1 MKKDSKAAIR
11 KLFISKRDN
20 LSSAERQ
27 GKSLLIAN
35 RLLNLDEFRKAKIC
49 LLYASFRS
57 EVITEHLIP
66 LILKEEKRLAFPII
80 DQKSNGLLL
89 SEIKNGI
96 EDLIPST
103 YGIKEPLP
111 EKARLISVDEID
123 LFLIPGVA
131 FDLSGTRLGFG
142 GGYYDRLL
150 AKIQKKPI
158 LALAYDIQITS
169 NLPCGPFDIKMKKII
184 TESRVIDCEIKTA
197 VLTDF
202 KLD

>member
-20 LSSAERQ
+20 LTSSERQ

-35 RLLNLDEFRKAKIC
+35 RLLNLDEFRKAKTC

-66 LILKEEKRLAFPII
+66 LILREEKRLAFPII
-80 DQKSNGLLL
+80 DKKSNRLLL

-103 YGIKEPLP
+103 YGIKEPMP
-111 EKARLISVDEID
+111 ERARLISVDEID

-158 LALAYDIQITS
+158 MALAYEIQITS

-184 TESRVIDCEIKTA
+184 TESRVIDCERCHVSLQNSRK
-197 VLTDF
+197 
-202 KLD
+202 